1 MSQKYIYSSYECCQP
16 SLENQPTKELWENLM
31 RVFNDKDGLIN
42 LIEHVNNG
50 GRTLFMIS
58 ACGLLMPYSSVLKT
72 LWI

>member
-1 MSQKYIYSSYECCQP
+1 
-16 SLENQPTKELWENLM
+16 M

-72 LWI
+72 L